1 MVLLWRVVPS
11 IGVCLHG
18 WRQSTSAVGLPET
31 PTRILQGT
39 RRAYVT
45 RTRTAWLA
53 VVGHGGLLEW
63 QQRAPSYRLPWYPPP
78 VTPLGIPTWP
88 SKVVIAIPCEKVSK

>member
-31 PTRILQGT
+31 PTRVFYKVQGG
-39 RRAYVT
+39 RMLLGLGLAGWP
-45 RTRTAWLA
+45 WLGTEGYSSGNKEHQA
-53 VVGHGGLLEW
+53 TGYHGTP
-63 QQRAPSYRLPWYPPP
+63 RRLPR
-78 VTPLGIPTWP
+78 
-88 SKVVIAIPCEKVSK
+88 